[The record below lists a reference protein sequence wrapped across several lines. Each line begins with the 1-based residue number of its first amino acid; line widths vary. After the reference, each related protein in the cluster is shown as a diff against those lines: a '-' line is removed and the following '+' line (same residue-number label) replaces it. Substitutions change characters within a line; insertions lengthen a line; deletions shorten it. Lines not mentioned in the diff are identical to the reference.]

1 MSGMEQKLGEYLRS
15 ARQAAG
21 FTLRKVE
28 EISEGRVKNGYLSQV
43 ESGVIRVPSTHVLHE
58 LAKVYKVD
66 YDLVLRYAGLPT
78 QNTATA
84 DAGASARIGAIPMTA
99 LEDLDEAETKEL
111 LDFVAF
117 IRSKRP
123 S

>member
-1 MSGMEQKLGEYLRS
+1 MSEMEQTLGEFLRS
-15 ARQAAG
+15 VRQAAG

-28 EISEGRVKNGYLSQV
+28 ELSEGRVKNGYLSQV

-58 LAKVYKVD
+58 LAKIYKVD
-66 YDLVLRYAGLPT
+66 YDLVLRRAGLPT
-78 QNTATA
+78 QTT
-84 DAGASARIGAIPMTA
+84 DPAGVGAPERIGAIPMTA
-99 LEDLDEAETKEL
+99 LEDLDEAETKQL

-117 IRSKRP
+117 IKSKRP